1 MFPTPV
7 SPTAQT
13 LPVFGPL
20 ERLFTDFFPFVL
32 VALTAGLRCCS
43 HTAYRIRAHPIHPV
57 TRQTRQAAARLA
69 RRATIRHRCAC
80 RATAP
85 PRPCVHHAA
94 PATLARR
101 SRHILRSLP
110 DHRLCCLGRAKLFP
124 PLPGRLSF
132 QDHGPLALHR
142 VVGLLVGWCGR
153 ASTATHHMTLLAPFL
168 PCPFGGATALKT
180 PEPSSNADHPPWRLQ
195 PAYSD

>member
-7 SPTAQT
+7 
-13 LPVFGPL
+13 PL

-32 VALTAGLRCCS
+32 VALTAGLRCCP

-69 RRATIRHRCAC
+69 RRTTIRSIRHRCAR
-80 RATAP
+80 RATTP

-94 PATLARR
+94 PETLASR

-124 PLPGRLSF
+124 PLPVRLSF
-132 QDHGPLALHR
+132 QDNGPLALHR

-153 ASTATHHMTLLAPFL
+153 ASTATHHMTLFGSFSAVPFRRSH
-168 PCPFGGATALKT
+168 CPQKRPSQAAMLIIHHGAC
-180 PEPSSNADHPPWRLQ
+180 S
-195 PAYSD
+195 